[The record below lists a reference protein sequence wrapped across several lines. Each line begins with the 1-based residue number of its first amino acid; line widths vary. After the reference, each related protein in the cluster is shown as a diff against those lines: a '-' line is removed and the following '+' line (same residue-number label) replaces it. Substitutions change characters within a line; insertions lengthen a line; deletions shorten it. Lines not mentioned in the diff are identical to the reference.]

1 MHYQSVTSFFFY
13 MYEFF
18 LLLYLTELS
27 RGEKFCR
34 NISSLSSS
42 NWVASMNLP
51 QQIANPLESWF
62 HKVKKCLLWF
72 SCKILAMLSCFIFT
86 YLCNLFHNAFVLHS
100 RCWFI
105 NSPFLL
111 IAEHCFTMELPVY
124 WFPTWSVIQMF
135 WMCNIYK

>member
-18 LLLYLTELS
+18 LLLHLTELS

-86 YLCNLFHNAFVLHS
+86 YLCNLFHNAFVLHFQQNVNS
-100 RCWFI
+100 KTVLWNI
-105 NSPFLL
+105 NLSAKLNPVNFQAFLC
-111 IAEHCFTMELPVY
+111 HTKF
-124 WFPTWSVIQMF
+124 
-135 WMCNIYK
+135 